1 MRKRV
6 WTVLITLGLLVFPY
20 TGFVWAKGSKGHQHS
35 HVEEPKASVHVEF
48 VAKPQDPDSSDSSRL
63 QSNQPLNIQFNIT
76 DNKTKFGLSELHPL
90 AWIMPRESGAGKP
103 NQQQCESNIKL
114 FLKAGVSV
122 KSESDLNN
130 YYIITMNSDNTVSI
144 LNPSVNLA
152 TSHLLAL
159 IPLKGKAD
167 SWVFDE
173 DRGKLYVSLKDKDSI
188 AVLDIHQRK
197 VESNIPV
204 GKSPGRI
211 LLHEK
216 NKYIWIANDGSG
228 SISVLDRKS
237 LEVVDTLE
245 VGEGPFELEY
255 DYAGRQVFV
264 SDLGKGQLVVVDSN
278 SRKIKNK
285 ISIPDGTHQIAYSKM
300 SNRVYVAYPETGQLL
315 ALYPDQ
321 DKTERILQMD
331 PGIKH
336 MQSTPDGRF
345 LFILNE
351 LKDRLVI
358 IDTST
363 NGVKHRIRT
372 GRKPYH
378 LKFSD
383 QFAYIRFKE
392 SAKISLLQ
400 LSALK
405 NDVTPPFVDVPLGT
419 DAPKEFADRARVSP
433 IALLPDGGGVL
444 VSNPSDQTI
453 YYYRE
458 TGMKAPS
465 NSFQTYADPPLG
477 LYVYDHSLKEIGTT
491 GTYESSTQF
500 KYGGVYDVYFLLPT
514 PRVATCFEMKLEG
527 PEMVQKN
534 KKALGKFVSLFK
546 DQVFEPNKPT
556 KIRFKLESKT
566 LAKASEKVNKV
577 FVQAFLF
584 KKNWQLY
591 YWAESKG
598 NGIYKAEVTFPYEG
612 EYVFLVQSRKLGIGA
627 KHSGMIKARAKKGGS

>member
-1 MRKRV
+1 MAV
-6 WTVLITLGLLVFPY
+6 LGLLVLPCN
-20 TGFVWAKGSKGHQHS
+20 GFVWAKGSSDHQHS

-48 VAKPQDPDSSDSSRL
+48 VAKPQDTDPSGTVGL
-63 QSNQPLNIQFNIT
+63 QSSQPLKIRFNIT
-76 DNKTKFGLSELHPL
+76 DKKTQFGLSELHPL
-90 AWIMPRESGAGKP
+90 AWITPRLPGAGKP
-103 NQQQCESNIKL
+103 SQQQCESNIKL

-130 YYIITMNSDNTVSI
+130 YYILTLNSDNTVSI

-159 IPLKGKAD
+159 IPLGGEAD

-173 DRGKLYVSLKDKDSI
+173 DRGKLYVSLKDKDRI
-188 AVLDIHQRK
+188 TVLDIHQRV

-211 LLHEK
+211 LLPK
-216 NKYIWIANDGSG
+216 NNKYIWIANDGSG
-228 SISVLDRKS
+228 SISVIDRKN

-245 VGEGPFELEY
+245 LGKGPFELAY

-300 SNRVYVAYPETGQLL
+300 SKRIYVAYPETGELR

-321 DKTERILQMD
+321 DKSERILQMD

-336 MQSTPDGRF
+336 MQSSPDGRF

-351 LKDRLVI
+351 LKDRMVI
-358 IDTST
+358 LDTST
-363 NGVKHRIRT
+363 NKVKHRIRT
-372 GRKPYH
+372 GKKPYH
-378 LKFSD
+378 LQFSD
-383 QFAYIRFKE
+383 QFAYVRFKE
-392 SAKISLLQ
+392 SSKISLLQ

-405 NDVTPPFVDVPLGT
+405 QDDTPPFVDVPLGT
-419 DAPKEFADRARVSP
+419 DAPREFADRARVSP
-433 IALLPDGGGVL
+433 IALLPEGGGVL
-444 VSNPSDQTI
+444 VSNPSDRTI

-477 LYVYDHSLKEIGTT
+477 LHVYDHSLKEIATT
-491 GTYESSTQF
+491 GTYESTTQF
-500 KYGGVYDVYFLLPT
+500 KYGGVYDVHFLLPT

-527 PEMVQKN
+527 PAMVQKN

-546 DQVFEPNKPT
+546 DQVFEPNKPS
-556 KIRFKLESKT
+556 KIRFKLQSET

-584 KKNWQLY
+584 KKNWQVY
-591 YWAESKG
+591 FWAESKG
-598 NGIYKAEVTFPYEG
+598 NGVYEAEVTFPYEG
-612 EYVFLVQSRKLGIGA
+612 EYVFLVESRKLGISA
-627 KHSGMIKARAKKGGS
+627 KSSGMLRARAQKGGS